1 MGILKSLKSLKS
13 SREAFGGL
21 RRLLLEQPRRSP
33 GSFERTPSVLWACLR
48 ASTTCS
54 RVSSTSYT
62 LWNNLDGRAWRA
74 NSAPEKCF
82 EKLAFFGQ
90 ILKSP

>member
-33 GSFERTPSVLWACLR
+33 GSFERTPSVLWACLK
-48 ASTTCS
+48 ASTTCC
-54 RVSSTSYT
+54 RAYATSYT
-62 LWNNLDGRAWRA
+62 LYINLDERTWRA
-74 NSAPEKCF
+74 NSAPEN
-82 EKLAFFGQ
+82 FFYCGSAES
-90 ILKSP
+90 IFRPDS